1 MSIADDYPAKGKAY
15 RDLNTEEWAEVRSVT
30 VERHFTLNW
39 LCGYAPLNDWDRT
52 PTGT

>member
-1 MSIADDYPAKGKAY
+1 VK
-15 RDLNTEEWAEVRSVT
+15 SVA

-39 LCGYAPLNDWDRT
+39 LCGYAPGNEWDDT